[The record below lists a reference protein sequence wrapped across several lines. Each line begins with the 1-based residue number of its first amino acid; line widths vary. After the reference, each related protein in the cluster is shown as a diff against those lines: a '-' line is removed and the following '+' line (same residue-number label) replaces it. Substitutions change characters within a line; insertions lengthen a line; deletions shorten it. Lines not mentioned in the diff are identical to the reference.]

1 MKKAIVFAVC
11 LAAVFVNVCWGEQKA
26 NVAPL
31 ESVKEENKMSMEKT
45 YQFIKEAKV
54 YYLATVDGDQP
65 HVRPFGTVHIFE
77 GRLYIQTGRK
87 KNVAKQLLAN
97 GKAEIVAMKGNE
109 WIRVTGVLVEDN
121 RREPKASM
129 LEAYP
134 QLKGMYSADDDNT
147 MVLYFKPGTVTSVI
161 NSMGKPPVEMKF

>member
-11 LAAVFVNVCWGEQKA
+11 MVAIVISGCQNVQHSGA
-26 NVAPL
+26 APL
-31 ESVKEENKMSMEKT
+31 AQVKEENRMSMEKT

-54 YYLATVDGDQP
+54 YYIATVDGDQP
-65 HVRPFGTVHIFE
+65 HVRPFGTIHIFE
-77 GRLYIQTGRK
+77 GRLYIQTGRR

-109 WIRVTGVLVEDN
+109 WIRVTGVLVDDN
-121 RREPKASM
+121 RREAKASM
-129 LEAYP
+129 LDEYEG
-134 QLKGMYSADDDNT
+134 LKGMYSADDDNT

>member
-1 MKKAIVFAVC
+1 MKKALVFAVC
-11 LAAVFVNVCWGEQKA
+11 LAAVVISGCRSVQTVDAAHLEQI
-26 NVAPL
+26 
-31 ESVKEENKMSMEKT
+31 KEENKMSMEKT

-65 HVRPFGTVHIFE
+65 HVRPFGTIHIFE

-109 WIRVTGVLVEDN
+109 WIRVTGVLVDDN
-121 RREPKASM
+121 RREAKASM
-129 LEAYP
+129 LEEYA
-134 QLKGMYSADDDNT
+134 QLKRMYSADDDNT
-147 MVLYFKPGTVTSVI
+147 MVLYFKPGTVTAII
-161 NSMGKPPVEMKF
+161 NSMEKPPVEMKF

>member
-1 MKKAIVFAVC
+1 
-11 LAAVFVNVCWGEQKA
+11 
-26 NVAPL
+26 
-31 ESVKEENKMSMEKT
+31 MSMEKT

-54 YYLATVDGDQP
+54 YYLATVDGAQA
-65 HVRPFGTVHIFE
+65 HVRPFGTIHIFE
-77 GRLYIQTGRK
+77 GRLYIQTGRR

-109 WIRVTGVLVEDN
+109 WIRVTGVLVDDN

-129 LEAYP
+129 LEEYP
-134 QLKGMYSADDDNT
+134 MLKGMYSADDDNT